1 MKTHNGLLLGVI
13 AAVLFAFTPLA
24 SAGSHGGGGG
34 HGGGAHFS
42 GSAGGFHGGGFNR
55 AGSFNRGAN
64 FNGARFGPGG
74 SLTDMVNFTARPGR
88 CSQRKFSS
96 RWRPFSSMGT
106 VTIIITAARLC
117 STIRFTTAGVS
128 LTTDTITAMVTPAM
142 RLIRLIITKVAMAME
157 IIRSKWM
164 CRARWPIADIITDA
178 IDGVIGNGT
187 RRAVRAFQRDVGLPV
202 TGRIDS
208 RLMRALR
215 AS

>member
-1 MKTHNGLLLGVI
+1 MKTHNGFLLGVI

-74 SLTDMVNFTARPGR
+74 SLARPGN
-88 CSQRKFSS
+88 FA
-96 RWRPFSSMGT
+96 RPVALLTTEIFITVATILIMET
-106 VTIIITAARLC
+106 VTIIMVARLY
-117 STIRFTTAGVS
+117 STIRFTTAGAS
-128 LTTDTITAMVTPAM
+128 LTTDTITAMATRVM
-142 RLIRLIITKVAMAME
+142 RPTRLIIIKVAMAME

-164 CRARWPIADIITDA
+164 CRARWPIGDIIAERSTA
-178 IDGVIGNGT
+178 SSETARAARCGHFSGT
-187 RRAVRAFQRDVGLPV
+187 WVCL
-202 TGRIDS
+202 
-208 RLMRALR
+208 
-215 AS
+215 